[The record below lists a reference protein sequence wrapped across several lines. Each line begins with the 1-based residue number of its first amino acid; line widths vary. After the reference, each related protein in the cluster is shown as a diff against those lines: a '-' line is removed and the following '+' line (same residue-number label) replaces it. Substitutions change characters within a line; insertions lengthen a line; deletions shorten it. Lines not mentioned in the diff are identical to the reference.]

1 MWEPVLPLEV
11 EAAPA
16 DPLPSAAP
24 LLETRAAEVQESPQ
38 EAIARKAKENVQE
51 QMRFE
56 PVNRGRFEKTDP
68 TIVDG
73 EDLDV
78 PTFMRQGVPL
88 EP

>member
-1 MWEPVLPLEV
+1 M
-11 EAAPA
+11 EAPQPAPA
-16 DPLPSAAP
+16 DPSPPVVGLPEPSVSQ
-24 LLETRAAEVQESPQ
+24 VQESTQ

-78 PTFMRQGVPL
+78 PTFMRQRVPL

>member
-1 MWEPVLPLEV
+1 VALPEHSV
-11 EAAPA
+11 
-16 DPLPSAAP
+16 SQ
-24 LLETRAAEVQESPQ
+24 VQESSQ

-78 PTFMRQGVPL
+78 PTFMRQRVPL

>member
-1 MWEPVLPLEV
+1 VSVRPSHPEGEQQ
-11 EAAPA
+11 APA
-16 DPLPSAAP
+16 FQGP
-24 LLETRAAEVQESPQ
+24 PQ
-38 EAIARKAKENVQE
+38 EAAGRKAKENVQE

-78 PTFMRQGVPL
+78 PTFMRQGVSL

>member
-1 MWEPVLPLEV
+1 MDD
-11 EAAPA
+11 EAAPDSA
-16 DPLPSAAP
+16 SMAAP
-24 LLETRAAEVQESPQ
+24 VHGQRTHEVPAPAQEM
-38 EAIARKAKENVQE
+38 AARKAKENVQE

-78 PTFMRQGVPL
+78 PTFMRQGVSI
-88 EP
+88 ET

>member
-1 MWEPVLPLEV
+1 VEIRELIPDPMPEHEEQLLQSEPVNRRNK
-11 EAAPA
+11 
-16 DPLPSAAP
+16 D
-24 LLETRAAEVQESPQ
+24 T
-38 EAIARKAKENVQE
+38 VQE

-78 PTFMRQGVPL
+78 PTFMRQRLPL
-88 EP
+88 E